1 MGFDFCSPAGFYLG
15 TAIRFLSS
23 KNTHALGKA
32 LFRPLS
38 FMWCFGTGVL
48 IRAAGFVS
56 AVVVSI
62 RVL

>member
-1 MGFDFCSPAGFYLG
+1 MDFDFYAPAGFYLG

-38 FMWCFGTGVL
+38 FMWCLGTGVL
-48 IRAAGFVS
+48 IRVAGFVS
-56 AVVVSI
+56 AMVVPI